1 MEANFSKLTEAYG
14 EVKEL
19 TTPSGFKVVLREQN
33 GNDDD
38 VLSKGSGV
46 VDGSSANRFVQGIV
60 VHTNFTESGKLSLED
75 VEKMKLCD
83 KYFIMIASRIFSIGQ
98 IVKFQFTWSDIK
110 KPMDYEEDLGLY
122 IWDYEKGDFPFSE
135 DHEDYF
141 QYRIKP
147 HSHGK
152 ETSLEHVLSS
162 GKKIKF
168 DFMNGTGEKYLMKL
182 PEQEVSK
189 NQELIAR
196 NLQQFVNNAWVKVSN
211 FRNFTVT
218 DMVEIRNFV
227 FENDPVLEIYSEIEH
242 PITHEVVKH
251 PIIGTTDFFFPRQ
264 I

>member
-1 MEANFSKLTEAYG
+1 MEANIAKLTEAFG

-19 TTPSGFKVVLREQN
+19 ISPSGFTFIIREQN

-46 VDGSSANRFVQGIV
+46 MDGTSANRFVQGIV
-60 VHTNFTESGKLSLED
+60 VYTDMTETGKLSLQD
-75 VEKMKLCD
+75 VEQMKVCD
-83 KYFIMIASRIFSIGQ
+83 KYFLMIASRIFSIGQ
-98 IVKFQFTWSDIK
+98 IVKFEYIWNDLK
-110 KPMDYEEDLGLY
+110 KPIGYEEDLSLY
-122 IWDYEKGDFPFSE
+122 IWEYGKSDFPFDPDS
-135 DHEDYF
+135 EDYF
-141 QYRIKP
+141 PYRIKP
-147 HSHGK
+147 HKYGR

-196 NLQQFVNNAWVKVSN
+196 NLQQYVNNQWVKVSN
-211 FRNFTVT
+211 FGNFNAT
-218 DMVEIRNFV
+218 DMREIRNCV
-227 FENDPVLEIYSEIEH
+227 FENDPILEIYSELEH
-242 PITHEVVKH
+242 PISGEKVNH
-251 PIIGTTDFFFPRQ
+251 PIIATPDFFFPRQ